1 MTKVKFLAIIA
12 IALTS
17 VFAFTSC
24 DKDNDETDPKKES
37 ETKESFFY
45 VPGGGEQLKYI
56 DATFTLKVDG
66 KTVNV
71 KMSDMTEVKDIS
83 SIHDMDSWKKT
94 VESSIGN
101 PTLKVYSYSLGKIKE
116 AQFVSSLFA
125 KIAQPDH
132 NIDII
137 KGHMLNVNG
146 KTNYSS
152 CAVFTDVEDIQGLI
166 DTMNDR
172 NNQ

>member
-24 DKDNDETDPKKES
+24 DKDNDETDPKKEN
-37 ETKESFFY
+37 ETKVKESFLY
-45 VPGGGEQLKYI
+45 VPGGGEQLKYV

-71 KMSDMTEVKDIS
+71 KMSDMTEVKDYM

-94 VESSIGN
+94 VESSMGN
-101 PTLKVYSYSLGKIKE
+101 PTLKVYSYSLGEIKE
-116 AQFVSSLFA
+116 AQFVSALYA

-137 KGHMLNVNG
+137 LGHMLNVNG
-146 KTNYSS
+146 IANYSVCS
-152 CAVFTDVEDIQGLI
+152 VFPDVEDIQGFI
-166 DTMNDR
+166 DSQNE
-172 NNQ
+172 